1 MISAIFDHFDLT
13 TKLVMYSNTCAEVW
27 WGLGLGLGLGL
38 TVGVEESGKVIQK
51 FARALEYLA
60 LGKREGSYKK

>member
-27 WGLGLGLGLGL
+27 WGLGL

-60 LGKREGSYKK
+60 LGKREGSYKKKILTG